1 MESKADLEQE
11 ARPTEGTVRG
21 VRAGTC
27 RGAGGPEPSK
37 GSSMLIP
44 LDLPRVTSGSTA
56 QTATHNTW
64 LKVTQG
70 PVASLDESPEALR
83 GLLGAEAA
91 RDPHRVGGC
100 HLASKGTFFSLVG
113 RAGHYGR
120 GMWGDTAREVGT

>member
-11 ARPTEGTVRG
+11 ARPIEGTVRV

-37 GSSMLIP
+37 GWSMRIP
-44 LDLPRVTSGSTA
+44 LDFPRVKSGSTA

-83 GLLGAEAA
+83 GA
-91 RDPHRVGGC
+91 VGCRSCQGPSQGRR
-100 HLASKGTFFSLVG
+100 LSPGLKGDVF
-113 RAGHYGR
+113 
-120 GMWGDTAREVGT
+120 